1 MRKYYGLDTETPL
14 GNIKVIATNEEV
26 SEVETFDDI
35 LLFLGK
41 HRYQGAI
48 FWTFNLQFD
57 VEHIL
62 KSTNNIDF
70 LRELYEHGAQ
80 RPGIVYKDCFIQ
92 YIPRKLFKICKN
104 KHCNTFYDIAQ
115 FYKGASLEKASQ
127 QYLGIGKLKDVDS
140 KRLGEEVGYYE
151 RHKPE
156 TLKYCQRD
164 AELTLKLAQKIE
176 ETFITRGVSFRNP
189 ISMAK
194 ISEVYV
200 TDHYQYPKVL
210 PEHKQMHIMAQL
222 TFHGGL
228 FWTLKRGFFKEPL
241 YCFDI
246 NSAYPSVMQSLPH
259 WANGS
264 IKNRRLRNKWTV
276 TIL

>member
-228 FWTLKRGFFKEPL
+228 FWTF
-241 YCFDI
+241 
-246 NSAYPSVMQSLPH
+246 
-259 WANGS
+259 
-264 IKNRRLRNKWTV
+264 
-276 TIL
+276 